1 MSDDFDD
8 TLSTVQETDLVFTT
22 ELMQHMKNYEKI
34 MYQITRFLKPETG
47 KLFVQAD
54 THKNMSLGNTPS
66 DDLILYCCKGFV
78 VIDHWCLNGLHYA
91 KSASAWLKNMDASWK
106 KGSLKPILAFAY
118 GNGKELEWYTY
129 WRLHFLRTIEQ
140 WSLNKGEE
148 YVTSH
153 YLLQRA

>member
-1 MSDDFDD
+1 M
-8 TLSTVQETDLVFTT
+8 VQDMDLVMTT

-34 MYQITRFLKPETG
+34 MNQIVRFLKPDTG

-66 DDLILYCCKGFV
+66 DDLILYC
-78 VIDHWCLNGLHYA
+78 LNGMHYA
-91 KSASAWLKNMDASWK
+91 KSASAWLRNMDASWK

-118 GNGKELEWYTY
+118 GNGKETEWYLY

-140 WSLNKGEE
+140 WSLNHGEE

-153 YLLQRA
+153 YLLQRT